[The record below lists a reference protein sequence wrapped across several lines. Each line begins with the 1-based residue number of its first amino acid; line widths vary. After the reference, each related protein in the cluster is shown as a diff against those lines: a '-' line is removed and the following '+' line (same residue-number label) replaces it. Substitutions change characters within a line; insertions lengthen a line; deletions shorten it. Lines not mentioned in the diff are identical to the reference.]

1 MEGGGSLAT
10 KCLLIQLETKRALP
24 HRRLLPERRRRWWWR
39 RRWWRRRRRRWW
51 TRKRWWRWSGCKIG
65 HTCIHV

>member
-24 HRRLLPERRRRWWWR
+24 HRRLLPERRRRWS
-39 RRWWRRRRRRWW
+39 RRRRRWW
-51 TRKRWWRWSGCKIG
+51 WWRWSGCKIG

>member
-24 HRRLLPERRRRWWWR
+24 HRRLLPERRRRWWRRRRRRRWSRRR
-39 RRWWRRRRRRWW
+39 RRWWRRR
-51 TRKRWWRWSGCKIG
+51 RWSGCKIG